1 MDTKGEKIMILTY
14 AMLAGCILCYTFQ
27 GLFGKMYASAYTGQ
41 ESDATPVYS
50 CLYGVIVGVS
60 VLAAAL
66 GFRFEAGAATWGLGM
81 ANGLMLFLYNLGV
94 IKASRTGPFSLQ
106 SIFRLFGGVVVPM
119 LFSTLFWGDSLTV
132 LQIIGIVVMLAS
144 FVVINLDGNALKDV
158 RKGYVGWVALLFTV
172 NGLYGTLMAGQQRA
186 MAGAQG
192 NEMIVV
198 TFLSSSLISLI
209 SLAASRKKD
218 TLKAFRMPGRAWG
231 SAIGAGV
238 VAALAVVQLM
248 LLINRMESLAVFYTV
263 ENGMVLVLT
272 VVLSAIMFKEKLN
285 RNGIIGI
292 VMSVISLALLSL

>member
-1 MDTKGEKIMILTY
+1 MILTY

-27 GLFGKMYASAYTGQ
+27 GLFGKMYSSSYTGG
-41 ESDATPVYS
+41 EREATPVFS
-50 CLYGVIVGVS
+50 CIYGVIVGVS
-60 VLAAAL
+60 VLAVAL
-66 GFRFEAGAATWGLGM
+66 GFRFEAGLATWGLGI

-119 LFSTLFWGDSLTV
+119 LFSMAFWGESLTA

-158 RKGYVGWVALLFTV
+158 RKGYAGWVALLFIV
-172 NGLYGTLMAGQQRA
+172 NGLYGTLMAGQQRI
-186 MAGAQG
+186 MAGAES
-192 NEMIVV
+192 NEMIVI
-198 TFLSSSLISLI
+198 TFLSSSIISLI
-209 SLAASRKKD
+209 SLLVSRKKD
-218 TLKAFRMPGRAWG
+218 TFKAFRMPVKAWG
-231 SAIGAGV
+231 NAVGAGV

-248 LLINRMESLAVFYTV
+248 ALLNRMESLAVFYTV

-272 VVLSAIMFKEKLN
+272 VVFSAIMFKEKIN
-285 RNGIIGI
+285 RNVVIGI

>member
-1 MDTKGEKIMILTY
+1 MILTY

-27 GLFGKMYASAYTGQ
+27 GLFGKMYSSSYTGG
-41 ESDATPVYS
+41 EREATPVFS
-50 CLYGVIVGVS
+50 CIYGVIVGVS
-60 VLAAAL
+60 VLAVAL
-66 GFRFEAGAATWGLGM
+66 GFRFEAGLATWGLGI

-119 LFSTLFWGDSLTV
+119 LFSMAFWGESLTA

-144 FVVINLDGNALKDV
+144 FVVINLDGNTRTSV
-158 RKGYVGWVALLFTV
+158 QKGFAGWIVLLFIV
-172 NGLYGTLMAGQQRA
+172 NGLYGTLMAGQQRV

-192 NEMIVV
+192 NEMIVI
-198 TFLSSSLISLI
+198 TFLSSALISLI
-209 SLAASRKKD
+209 SLIITRSQD
-218 TLKAFRMPGRAWG
+218 TIKAFRMSGKAWG
-231 SAIGAGV
+231 SAVGAGV

-248 LLINRMESLAVFYTV
+248 VLINRVESLSVFYTI

-272 VVLSAIMFKEKLN
+272 VVFSAILFKEKIN
-285 RNGIIGI
+285 RNVVIGI